1 MKKWI
6 FIFHLLSISA
16 FANECNETVQDIY
29 ENIITSIGNN
39 SLYPPELH
47 FSDDT
52 RSVAY
57 MSSKGITIEQKTID
71 LFCGKDNF
79 EDKIAYIIAHELAHY
94 YLEHSWMSN
103 TGLSY
108 ASSIGEFVEDSSS
121 LYSEKQKKLSE
132 SQADL
137 YAGFY
142 GQIAGYNTLMYA
154 KQTLTAIY
162 EAYALPKELRGYPS
176 FDERLLIIDSKKE
189 QASNLAIIF
198 ELGNVLLMSKKF
210 KEAKDCYT
218 SILKSKFNSREI
230 YNNLGLS
237 YLLFGISI
245 SDESIA
251 KLVYPVFIDQQTRA
265 EISTTRSSSFNNS
278 PKKMFINAERQF
290 KRAIDLDANY
300 KPAQQNLFVC
310 QLLMEITKE
319 GRGDVIKSILKSD
332 LDSETIIDFKVV
344 SELINNTKF
353 RKVKKLAKKGSY
365 LSLLNTTKPT
375 IADPRISDEEVLKRL
390 GIDFTDLLM
399 GSPGRRI
406 KGSNFKLKVI
416 NGTDIFEHKNFYI
429 LKIPITKCK
438 TLFNER
444 EGEVFTPVLKNN
456 YFYYTF
462 K

>member
-1 MKKWI
+1 MKKYLFIIYLFSSSI
-6 FIFHLLSISA
+6 FA
-16 FANECNETVQDIY
+16 TNCNETVKEIFN
-29 ENIITSIGNN
+29 NIIISIGNN

-47 FSDDT
+47 FSENDRD
-52 RSVAY
+52 VAF
-57 MSSKGITIEQKTID
+57 MSSDGITISQKVIK
-71 LFCGKDNF
+71 LFCDKPNF
-79 EDKIAYIIAHELAHY
+79 KDKIAYLLSHELAHY

-108 ASSIGEFVEDSSS
+108 ASSIGEFIENTSYD
-121 LYSEKQKKLSE
+121 LEKNKLSE

-142 GQIAGYNTLMYA
+142 GQIAGYNTLGYA
-154 KQTLTAIY
+154 KNTLSSIY
-162 EAYALPKELRGYPS
+162 EAYNLPKELKGYPS
-176 FDERLLIIDSKKE
+176 FDERLIIIDSKKE
-189 QASNLAIIF
+189 LANNLTITF
-198 ELGNVLLMSKKF
+198 ELGNVLLMYKKYNA
-210 KEAKDCYT
+210 AKNSFE

-237 YLLFGISI
+237 YLLYGISI
-245 SDESIA
+245 SDESVA

-332 LDSETIIDFKVV
+332 LDSKTIIDFKVV

-353 RKVKKLAKKGSY
+353 RRIKKLAKKGSY
-365 LSLLNTTKPT
+365 LSLLNTTKQT
-375 IADPRISDEEVLKRL
+375 ITDLRISDEEVLKRL
-390 GIDFTDLLM
+390 EIDFTDLLM

-416 NGTDIFEHKNFYI
+416 NGTDVFEHNDFYI
-429 LKIPITKCK
+429 FKIPTIKYNN
-438 TLFNER
+438 LFNEKEKR
-444 EGEVFTPVLKNN
+444 GFRKLKGTS
-456 YFYYTF
+456 YYLFDT